1 MLSQADNALLTLSG
15 PGTPMGDLLRRFWMP
30 ALLSE
35 ELPERDGA
43 LIAAWLKYTGFIRSA
58 HCAGAGTLL
67 AAR

>member
-35 ELPERDGA
+35 ELP
-43 LIAAWLKYTGFIRSA
+43 
-58 HCAGAGTLL
+58 
-67 AAR
+67 